1 MGYRIIPK
9 SAEGTKLVQPRIM
22 LEIED
27 DRSTSAIAV
36 GDVTSSG
43 RPELLTGGREGV
55 LKLYDANSSEIHLL
69 AQMDLG
75 GSILA
80 VRIAD
85 ANNDGQMEMIVARS
99 LAPGEAPGSGPT
111 LQVFRYSPSGLFE
124 LLAAHPIDRFVTTI
138 AVTDITGDG
147 RNEILAGGSDSTLR
161 ILKMD
166 ADNNLTE
173 FINHQLKD
181 MPLTIGTC
189 DVVGDEHE
197 EIVIGNR
204 DKTMH
209 VLKVSDTSV
218 ETIEVFDLPSPVISI
233 AAGDLLGDRKME
245 LGVVT
250 HDGSIRI
257 FRNEESRLDLFAKL
271 ENANALS
278 IRIAELNADHMDEI
292 VIATSDYKVDY
303 YHLYMGELKKITSVD
318 IGAKIL
324 SIAVGDAGGDDRREV
339 LVGVSNQPL
348 KIIEGLYQ
356 IIPQFKVVP
365 KEESGTGLLGKLT
378 VLNVTDAPVKGITG
392 KLYWFPKEMMD
403 VSPQQIRLDLGP
415 RESKTLDIDILPREE
430 GTIIIRPIVLM
441 WTDEK
446 GEIHQVT
453 TPETAVLAEAGNV
466 TAAMAAAPSV
476 TLDADAISGT
486 TSVEEE
492 SFAAVEGTGFKPLT
506 EADREAIE
514 AQASGTSEDVVKQA
528 EALLDQLFGDAS
540 VDAHAA
546 LDDVR
551 RMIEPEP
558 EAVTT
563 DTTAEVVEAPEPV
576 LNESALVTEI
586 RSRKPKPPPP
596 KAGPD
601 AYSYLFKVMV
611 IGEGAVGKTTLVN
624 RYVTGAFE
632 RDYKTTIGSQFAVKL
647 AHIFPPES
655 EYAVGIKI
663 QAWDVAGQAR
673 FAAVRKMY
681 YSGAAGVILVFD
693 VTRRRSFTE
702 LEKWVK
708 EADESIG
715 SRVPMIVV
723 GNKID
728 LPDRMVSSEEAKK
741 WAEEQGFLYMESSAK
756 TGEGVADMFT
766 VLAELMWRDTIKGGK

>member
-1 MGYRIIPK
+1 M
-9 SAEGTKLVQPRIM
+9 VQPRVL

-27 DRSTSAIAV
+27 DLNTSAIAV

-43 RPELLTGGREGV
+43 RPELLTGGRDGV
-55 LKLYDANSSEIHLL
+55 LKLYDANQSEIHLL
-69 AQMDLG
+69 AQADLG

-85 ANNDGQMEMIVARS
+85 ANNDGQMEIIVARS
-99 LAPGEAPGSGPT
+99 LGIGESPGTGQT
-111 LQVFRYSPSGLFE
+111 LQVYRYAPSGMFE
-124 LLAAHPIDRFVTTI
+124 LLTAHPIDRFVTTI
-138 AVTDITGDG
+138 TITDVTGDG
-147 RNEILAGGSDSTLR
+147 KNEVLAGGSDSTLR
-161 ILKMD
+161 ILKID
-166 ADNNLTE
+166 HENNLTE
-173 FINHQLKD
+173 FINHQLQD

-204 DKTMH
+204 DKTLH
-209 VLKVSDTSV
+209 VLKIVDS
-218 ETIEVFDLPSPVISI
+218 TIEEIDRLELPSPVISI

-250 HDGSIRI
+250 HDGSIRVY
-257 FRNEESRLDLFAKL
+257 RNEENKLEEFSRL

-292 VIATSDYKVDY
+292 VIATSDYKIDY
-303 YHLYMGELKKITSVD
+303 YNLYMAQLKKIASVD
-318 IGAKIL
+318 IGSKIL
-324 SIAVGDAGGDDRREV
+324 SLAVGDAGGDDRQEV
-339 LVGVSNQPL
+339 LVGVANGPL
-348 KIIEGLYQ
+348 KIVEGLYQ
-356 IIPQFKVVP
+356 LIPRFEVIP
-365 KEESGTGLLGKLT
+365 REETGTGLTGKLT
-378 VLNVTDAPVKGITG
+378 VINVTDQPVSGITG

-403 VSPQQIRLDLGP
+403 IAPQQIRLDIGP
-415 RESKTLDIDILPREE
+415 HESKTIEIDILPREE
-430 GTIIIRPIVLM
+430 GTIVIRPIVLM
-441 WTDEK
+441 WTDES
-446 GEIHQVT
+446 GEVRQVT
-453 TPETAVLAEAGNV
+453 TPETAVLAEAGYV
-466 TAAMAAAPSV
+466 TAAPAEAPPVTMAGS
-476 TLDADAISGT
+476 
-486 TSVEEE
+486 EEGAE
-492 SFAAVEGTGFKPLT
+492 SESSPLFSAVSGTGFKPLT
-506 EADREAIE
+506 EEDREEIE
-514 AQASGTSEDVVKQA
+514 AQASVTTEDAVRQA
-528 EALLDQLFGDAS
+528 EQLLDQLFGESASDAK
-540 VDAHAA
+540 AA

-551 RMIEPEP
+551 MMIEGEP
-558 EAVTT
+558 A
-563 DTTAEVVEAPEPV
+563 TAEVDTESAVSEVTEV
-576 LNESALVTEI
+576 LANESALVAEI
-586 RSRKPKPPPP
+586 RNRQPKPPPP
-596 KAGPD
+596 NAAPD
-601 AYSYLFKVMV
+601 SYNYLFKVMI

-624 RYVTGAFE
+624 RYVTGSFE

-647 AHIFPPES
+647 THIFPPES

-741 WAEEQGFLYMESSAK
+741 WAEDQGFLYMESSAK

-766 VLAELMWRDTIKGGK
+766 VLAELMWREVSNSK